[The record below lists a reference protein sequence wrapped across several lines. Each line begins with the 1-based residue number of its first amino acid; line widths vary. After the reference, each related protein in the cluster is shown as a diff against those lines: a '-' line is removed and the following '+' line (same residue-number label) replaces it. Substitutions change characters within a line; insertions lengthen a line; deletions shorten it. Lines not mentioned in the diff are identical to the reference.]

1 MEMKNVLADI
11 PIQVCLFNKTVG
23 DNMQINILAVG
34 RLKEKYLQE
43 AQKEYLKRFSA
54 YARVNVI
61 EVEDEPF
68 KEGISPALETAIKS
82 READR
87 LLKHISQGDF
97 VVALDREGKQMTSEE
112 LSEFISGLGLEGK
125 SRITF
130 VIGGT
135 LGLARDV
142 LKSAGHRLS
151 FSKMTFPHQLI
162 RVILLEQVFRAF
174 KIARGEPYHK

>member
-1 MEMKNVLADI
+1 
-11 PIQVCLFNKTVG
+11 
-23 DNMQINILAVG
+23 MQITVLAVG

-43 AQKEYLKRFSA
+43 AQKEYLKRLQA
-54 YARVNVI
+54 YARVNVV

-68 KEGISPALETAIKS
+68 KEGISLSLEAAVKS
-82 READR
+82 REAGR
-87 LLKHISQGDF
+87 LLRHLSQVDY
-97 VVALDREGKQMTSEE
+97 VVALDREGRQMTSEE
-112 LSEFISGLGLEGK
+112 LSEFISTLGLEGK

-135 LGLARDV
+135 LGLSDEV
-142 LKSAGHRLS
+142 LKSVSHKLS
-151 FSKMTFPHQLI
+151 FSKMTFPHQLM